1 MIIHSISSE
10 KNLYYKKHSIYGGS
24 NISFKSALTDDYYR
38 ASRNGDTQKQIRA
51 LGNFQ
56 FDVNA
61 MDVETGDNFLH
72 SAVKSG
78 NRQVVN
84 RAILLFAQKTNKN
97 PDLANNLLYQKNN
110 DDKTPYECT
119 SNPEIL
125 QLLSRYYG
133 QNAAT
138 PTVKPIPVE
147 TYQAYNEVKK
157 AIELPDMDEI
167 DDISEEDLAES
178 EIQKPREV
186 EQPTRIKNNNPAKDG
201 INDVPN
207 IDDVAGLINAKKILN
222 NKIVKP
228 LSNGKKVSDNGFLL
242 YGPSGSGKSFLL
254 TSLAKSLD
262 KQIITE
268 QELEKLIENAIA
280 KDSEKTSEAESSKDN
295 NSNKEKTDKKKSVSE
310 IFDENIIKVDD
321 VLLLES
327 VIDFAKENYK
337 KTGKQAIIYIDE
349 IKGILPEVSASN
361 SNLITKAEQL
371 IEDSSSKGFILIA
384 TTREKDA
391 ISPASIREG
400 RFDNHIELKFPNIDE
415 RNEMFK
421 KYLTSYAEIPQADLK
436 SILNK
441 TSGFGYSNLR
451 TIINKINEIDNPQI
465 KDIEKAIKDYAKEND
480 FGEISEEGTTANY
493 DTIFK
498 REPVNMTF
506 DDVIGMENVKNKF
519 RKKLINNLKPEAMA
533 NLRRENLPPVQSGF
547 LIYGP
552 PGTGKTFIANAV
564 AGESKLPMYKID
576 TSTIKDSLYGESEK
590 RIRQLFRQ
598 LETKFE
604 ETGEYSILLIDEA
617 NSLLA
622 NRKKELSSS
631 NLGSS
636 SNDSSL
642 VDLFLQYLNKAP
654 ERGIVPIAITNFKD
668 EIDEAVLDRLHTQ
681 INIPLPDEEL
691 RLSMVNGVFDKH
703 KNYTKNLTP
712 EDRKEITTRLSG
724 FTSRNISA
732 ILYGILHDHVVENTP
747 VTVEAVKKYISDFS
761 VEHGLP
767 EINDNNK
774 TSGYDTRWKR
784 EPIKYPTSFDDVVGM
799 DNVVKLFR
807 ETLIDRLKPEA
818 LNRFSKAGIKDPIQS
833 NFLLYGP
840 PGTGKTFVAEALA
853 GELKVPLYKL
863 TSADIKAG
871 LYGES
876 EKNIKSIFDQLEN
889 KFRETGEYSILFVDE
904 ANDLFGSAQN
914 GRSDTS
920 LINLFLQ
927 RTNNSAQRGIITI
940 AATNYKDQIEG
951 AMLSRL
957 GQHIYVSL
965 PDEKLIHSLI
975 ETEFKKH
982 EITSHIPEKD
992 IKDLT
997 ARFRGFSTREITHK
1011 LRDTIRGHLTYS
1023 EEPLSVEDFKRVIS
1037 KPNVETDIYQTSN
1050 NSETID
1056 NAVNEVLFEV
1066 LNNDELMEQF
1076 KQSCNLPEQDT
1087 ERAIKSAIR
1096 TSILQS
1102 IQQLTGKNIKTLIQ
1116 NFKIENSRT
1125 GDD

>member
-1 MIIHSISSE
+1 MIIYPIASQ
-10 KNLYYKKHSIYGGS
+10 KNLYHKKSSIDAGS
-24 NISFKSALTDDYYR
+24 IISFKSALTDDYYR
-38 ASRNGDTQKQIRA
+38 ASRSGDIQKQIRA
-51 LGNFQ
+51 LGNPQ
-56 FDVNA
+56 FDVSSI
-61 MDVETGDNFLH
+61 DVETGDNFLH
-72 SAVKSG
+72 SATKSG

-84 RAILLFAQKTNKN
+84 RAILLFAKKTNNN
-97 PDLANNLLYQKNN
+97 PDLANSILYQKNN
-110 DDKTPYECT
+110 DDKIPYDCT

-133 QNAAT
+133 QSVES
-138 PTVKPIPVE
+138 PTVKTVPIE

-157 AIELPDMDEI
+157 PIELPSLDEI
-167 DDISEEDLAES
+167 DEVSEEDLIES
-178 EIQKPREV
+178 ELQETESIAQLQKTKKLSSAE
-186 EQPTRIKNNNPAKDG
+186 ID

-207 IDDVAGLINAKKILN
+207 LDDVAGLIKAKKILN

-228 LSNGKKVSDNGFLL
+228 LREGEKVSDNGFLL
-242 YGPSGSGKSFLL
+242 YGPSGSGKTFLL
-254 TSLAKSLD
+254 SSLAKTLNR
-262 KQIITE
+262 QVITE

-280 KDSEKTSEAESSKDN
+280 KESDKSSDPSKE
-295 NSNKEKTDKKKSVSE
+295 NKSDDKKSDKKKTVSE
-310 IFDENIIKVDD
+310 IFDSSIIKVDD

-361 SNLITKAEQL
+361 SNMITKAEQL
-371 IEDSSSKGFILIA
+371 IENSTSKGFVLIA

-400 RFDNHIELKFPNIDE
+400 RFDNHIELKFPNLDE
-415 RNEMFK
+415 RKEMFK
-421 KYLTSYAEIPQADLK
+421 KYMASYDEIPPADLK
-436 SILNK
+436 PILNK
-441 TSGFGYSNLR
+441 TSGFGYRNLR
-451 TIINKINEIDNPQI
+451 TIINQINEIDNP
-465 KDIEKAIKDYAKEND
+465 KSSDIEKIIKNYAKEND
-480 FGEISEEGTTANY
+480 FGEIKEEGTTANY

-498 REPVNMTF
+498 REPVTMTF

-533 NLRRENLPPVQSGF
+533 NLKRENLPPVQSGF

-576 TSTIKDSLYGESEK
+576 TSLIKDSLYGESEK
-590 RIRQLFRQ
+590 KIRRLFKQ

-631 NLGSS
+631 NLGS
-636 SNDSSL
+636 NDTSL

-654 ERGIVPIAITNFKD
+654 ERGIIPIAITNFKD
-668 EIDEAVLDRLHTQ
+668 EIDDAILDRLHTQ

-691 RLSMVNGVFDKH
+691 RLSMVNGIFDKH
-703 KNYTKNLTP
+703 KKYTKNLSA

-732 ILYGILHDHVVENTP
+732 ILYGILHENVVDNTP
-747 VTVEAVKKYISDFS
+747 VTVDAVKKYISNFS

-774 TSGYDTRWKR
+774 TSGYDTKWKR
-784 EPIKYPTSFDDVVGM
+784 ESIKYPTSFDDVVGM

-863 TSADIKAG
+863 TSADIRAG

-876 EKNIKSIFDQLEN
+876 EKNIKSVFDQLEN

-914 GRSDTS
+914 GGRSDTS

-957 GQHIYVSL
+957 GKHIYIAL
-965 PDEKLIHSLI
+965 PDEKLIHSLVD
-975 ETEFKKH
+975 TEFKKH
-982 EITSHIPEKD
+982 EITSNISEKD
-992 IKDLT
+992 INDLT
-997 ARFRGFSTREITHK
+997 ARFKGFSTREITHR

-1023 EEPLSVEDFKRVIS
+1023 EEPLTIDDFKRGLS
-1037 KPNVETDIYQTSN
+1037 KPNVETDIYQTSD

-1056 NAVNEVLFEV
+1056 NVVNDILFEV
-1066 LNNDELMEQF
+1066 LNNAQIMEQF
-1076 KQSCNLPEQDT
+1076 KQVGNLPGENAQS
-1087 ERAIKSAIR
+1087 ALKSAIK
-1096 TSILQS
+1096 TSVLQS
-1102 IQQLTGKNIKTLIQ
+1102 IHQLTDKNLKTLID
-1116 NFKIENSRT
+1116 NFKIENSRI
-1125 GDD
+1125 GDEQ